1 MKKTLCFL
9 LTGLLV
15 LCLSAC
21 SSGNSSPAADAGL
34 SPVENS
40 PQIVNEEVPSIEATP
55 PVSET
60 GEPSAGENKE
70 ETVMEQTT
78 FYVTVEGTLFPA
90 TFADNSGAQALR
102 DLLAEGDITI
112 EMSDYAGFEKVG
124 PLGQSLPTS
133 NSQTT
138 TQAGDIVLYQGNQ
151 IVIFYGSNSW
161 SYTRLGRIVDLTG
174 WAEAL
179 GSGAVSVTFSLQG

>member
-21 SSGNSSPAADAGL
+21 GSGDSAPAADAGL
-34 SPVENS
+34 SPVESS

-78 FYVTVEGTLFPA
+78 FYVTVEGTPFPA

-151 IVIFYGSNSW
+151 ITIYYGTNTW
-161 SYTRLGRIVDLTG
+161 NFTRLARITASGDLQET
-174 WAEAL
+174 L
-179 GSGAVSVTFSLQG
+179 GEGTVSVTFSLE